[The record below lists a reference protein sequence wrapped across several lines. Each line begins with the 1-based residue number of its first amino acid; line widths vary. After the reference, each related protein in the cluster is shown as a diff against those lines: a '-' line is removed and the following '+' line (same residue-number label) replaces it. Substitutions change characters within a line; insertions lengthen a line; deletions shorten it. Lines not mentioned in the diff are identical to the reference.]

1 MISTLIAIG
10 IGSVAF
16 IVGMNTQKRADKGES
31 CGDLIKNAA
40 LDTAEIVGGAVWTC
54 YDTARKLVTGDNK
67 DQHSNY
73 ENKQK

>member
-10 IGSVAF
+10 VGTVAF
-16 IVGMNTQKRADKGES
+16 MVGMNTQKRVDKGES

-40 LDTAEIVGGAVWTC
+40 LDAAEITGGAVWTC
-54 YDTARKLVTGDNK
+54 YDKARRLITGDNK
-67 DQHSNY
+67 DQHNNY